1 MISENWKDLLKI
13 QPPRR
18 VISAPIVI
26 SVTPFTHLSQHPV
39 DFGTF
44 KKDYYVTDFGTCA
57 SVIVPSEQ
65 CVLMTAQYRYLIDG
79 ISLEL
84 PGGMTD
90 ENENIKD
97 AAIRECR
104 EETGMACSDLIHLL
118 TYRPGLD
125 NVENLT
131 HIYVAR
137 CAERDSTF
145 EPTPDEVLGIAWI
158 PLKDCLKMVFK
169 KEITDAA
176 TVMGLLA
183 YDHFLRC
190 PPNA

>member
-1 MISENWKDLLKI
+1 MISEDWKNLLKI
-13 QPPRR
+13 ERPQRSKLEPRELC
-18 VISAPIVI
+18 
-26 SVTPFTHLSQHPV
+26 VTPFSHLSQHPV

-44 KKDYYVTDFGTCA
+44 RKDYYVTDFGTCA
-57 SVIVPSEQ
+57 SMIVP
-65 CVLMTAQYRYLIDG
+65 CDHNILMTAQYRYLIDD

-90 ENENIKD
+90 ENEEMEQ

-131 HIYVAR
+131 HIYIAR
-137 CAERDSTF
+137 SFERAQHFKASP
-145 EPTPDEVLGIAWI
+145 EEVLGIAWM
-158 PLKDCLKMVFK
+158 PVENCLEMVFEK
-169 KEITDAA
+169 KITDAA
-176 TVMGLLA
+176 TVMG
-183 YDHFLRC
+183 YDCYLRRSGST
-190 PPNA
+190 